1 MDFSAKNLLLLGSVC
16 FIASIC
22 NAQLLEGIYCGRD
35 NCYDV
40 LNITREATQ
49 SEVKKS
55 YRRLA
60 KTTHPDLFRGE
71 QQKYEAEQRFK
82 AIGEYF
88 TIFDDVDKNTID
100 LLPFS
105 FDMLAKKKSD
115 NLDFQNK
122 LMGRIFRIILIF

>member
-1 MDFSAKNLLLLGSVC
+1 MHISAKNLLLFGSVC

-22 NAQLLEGIYCGRD
+22 DAQLLEGIYCGRD

-49 SEVKKS
+49 SEVKKT

-82 AIGEYF
+82 AIGKY
-88 TIFDDVDKNTID
+88 
-100 LLPFS
+100 LS
-105 FDMLAKKKSD
+105 S
-115 NLDFQNK
+115 
-122 LMGRIFRIILIF
+122 

>member
-1 MDFSAKNLLLLGSVC
+1 MHISAKNLLLFGSVC

-22 NAQLLEGIYCGRD
+22 DAQLLEGIYCGRD

-49 SEVKKS
+49 SEVKKT

-82 AIGEYF
+82 AIGKYLSSWQF
-88 TIFDDVDKNTID
+88 IDDVDKSQGATD
-100 LLPFS
+100 L
-105 FDMLAKKKSD
+105 KT
-115 NLDFQNK
+115 
-122 LMGRIFRIILIF
+122 